1 MLALLRRFVYNTSC
15 RHDIGLSPNG
25 KALDSDSS
33 ILGVRVPQAQ
43 LTPSQCCE
51 GFFVAK
57 ARQGSNVLAQFFIC
71 RAQANSEKLCSPL
84 FACGIGQ
91 ELACTIKDAGEDICY
106 DRTGKNT
113 MLKRC

>member
-1 MLALLRRFVYNTSC
+1 MYNTSC

-43 LTPSQCCE
+43 LIPSQYCE
-51 GFFVAK
+51 GFFVVK
-57 ARQGSNVLAQFFIC
+57 ARHGSNVLAQFFIW
-71 RAQANSEKLCSPL
+71 RRKNSEKLCFEL
-84 FACGIGQ
+84 LAWEIGQ
-91 ELACTIKDAGEDICY
+91 ESACAIIYAGEDICY

>member
-43 LTPSQCCE
+43 LIPRNI
-51 GFFVAK
+51 
-57 ARQGSNVLAQFFIC
+57 ARVFL
-71 RAQANSEKLCSPL
+71 
-84 FACGIGQ
+84 
-91 ELACTIKDAGEDICY
+91 
-106 DRTGKNT
+106 
-113 MLKRC
+113 